1 MKTSMRCWNNEKR
14 PPGLEIGDLQEERW
28 KDGQR
33 GSRGQSALGVVGCGK
48 GPGLRD
54 EVY

>member
-1 MKTSMRCWNNEKR
+1 MKTSMRCWNNEKTPR
-14 PPGLEIGDLQEERW
+14 GLEIGNLQEEWW

-33 GSRGQSALGVVGCGK
+33 GSKGQPALGVVGRGK

>member
-1 MKTSMRCWNNEKR
+1 MKRRHGGWKLATCR
-14 PPGLEIGDLQEERW
+14 EEWW

-33 GSRGQSALGVVGCGK
+33 GSKGQPALGVVGRK
-48 GPGLRD
+48 RGPDSGD